1 MPQSL
6 VGRAKLVIR
15 CACSCA
21 EKYALRRQGPGCIW
35 MSRLNN
41 NPEREQPAQAAPLK
55 YVVNEIWALSAVP
68 GTGEHCWLHLLR
80 LASSVRGNTIA
91 ATSGC
96 VRWSAPPL
104 PSSLLPKEED
114 CMVRS
119 LSEARTLA
127 NTHMQSRPAA
137 YSNIQHGRAHT
148 TTIPAARPS
157 SKIHVTN
164 CTTGKWPSPC

>member
-1 MPQSL
+1 
-6 VGRAKLVIR
+6 
-15 CACSCA
+15 
-21 EKYALRRQGPGCIW
+21 

-41 NPEREQPAQAAPLK
+41 NPERVQPAQAAPLK

-127 NTHMQSRPAA
+127 NTHMQSQSRPAA
-137 YSNIQHGRAHT
+137 CSNIT
-148 TTIPAARPS
+148 AREGAQDNN
-157 SKIHVTN
+157 T
-164 CTTGKWPSPC
+164 CREAQQQDPCHKLHHWKMALSLLI